1 MKPSICYNMTK
12 IRLKLIQCFQPSRT
26 AKYLKDLI
34 FKKMSNNQIKQKR
47 LNKFNLN
54 PLICNQI
61 STRNHSGTTGK
72 QEYPE
77 LPSTNREV
85 KTKFFKKSKSKSR
98 SSAISSQQSLI
109 LREAFRSQGCMRFIY
124 QTLKP
129 STSNSTLL
137 TRREL
142 LTDLK
147 APNGTTT
154 FLITK
159 S

>member
-1 MKPSICYNMTK
+1 MKPSIYCNMTK

-26 AKYLKDLI
+26 AKYSKVLI
-34 FKKMSNNQIKQKR
+34 FKKMINSQIKQKS
-47 LNKFNLN
+47 LNKFNPSL
-54 PLICNQI
+54 LMCNQI
-61 STRNHSGTTGK
+61 STRNHSETIGK
-72 QEYPE
+72 QEYPG
-77 LPSTNREV
+77 PRSTNREV

-109 LREAFRSQGCMRFIY
+109 LREAFRSQGGMRFIY

-154 FLITK
+154 FLIIK